1 MKNLINF
8 NFKVLIIS
16 IIMSLTGF
24 IYSLIELNQIYLTE
38 KWRLPFIGLLIICAA
53 LLLLS
58 VFALILRYFFI
69 NTDKK

>member
-1 MKNLINF
+1 
-8 NFKVLIIS
+8 
-16 IIMSLTGF
+16 MSLTGF